1 MFQGAEG
8 VRVTNNLI
16 GPAGFGDDVGEGGR
30 WADGISYAAQNGLVA
45 GNRVLDATDGGIGES
60 GSHLDRI
67 CDIELYRL
75 VIFGAPGTLVTSNTI
90 ITSTRLGLGAI
101 NMVDY
106 GPRKFGP
113 TLIFIR
119 RLP

>member
-1 MFQGAEG
+1 M
-8 VRVTNNLI
+8 TNNLI
-16 GPAGFGDDVGEGGR
+16 GPAGFGDDAEEGGH

-45 GNRVLDATDGGIGES
+45 GNRILDATDGGIGES
-60 GSHLDRI
+60 ESCPDGE
-67 CDIELYRL
+67 CGAQLYST

-106 GPRKFGP
+106 GPRAFNIASSVAKGQC
-113 TLIFIR
+113 
-119 RLP
+119 